1 MVMRAW
7 LYTVLEEQDS
17 LQEGQPWRFW
27 TAPQRA
33 TAVSYDDAG
42 LPRRQ
47 VRRRGDGKPYTP
59 RWQAG
64 ESMLIYHPDGE
75 RVIALL
81 TLDSAAKWDEAD
93 QLFWTESTVELYAPD
108 DGPALADIGVD
119 QAVQGGRQRLT
130 PAQHG
135 AAVKALRG
143 SLSRKFSQTVEAAA
157 ARAIARWPKFSLG
170 HASA

>member
-1 MVMRAW
+1 MVMTAW
-7 LYTVLEEQDS
+7 LYTVLEEQDG
-17 LQEGQPWRFW
+17 LQEGQPWPFW
-27 TAPQRA
+27 TAPQRV

-42 LPRRQ
+42 VQYRQ

-59 RWQAG
+59 QWQAG
-64 ESMLIYHPDGE
+64 ESMLIYHPNGE

-81 TLDSAAKWDEAD
+81 TLDSPAEWNEAE
-93 QLFWTESTVELYAPD
+93 QRFWTKSTVELYAPD
-108 DGPALADIGVD
+108 DGPTLADIDVD

-143 SLSRKFSQTVEAAA
+143 SLSRKFNRIVDTAA
-157 ARAIARWPKFSLG
+157 ARAIAKRPRFSRT
-170 HASA
+170 HACT